1 MYLSVITTMAV
12 LMPLFGQEL
21 YWTQNIGS
29 MMKAITITMA
39 GAIIGPV
46 LVFVQSSHDNVRRR
60 LASCMVDTGVWL
72 TAVASDR
79 SGSGNGGSNGNGKGN
94 GSDVKSITVQDVI
107 KQTAL
112 IEADLMCCTLEPPWP
127 MLTSQVGADFRLYG
141 ASLLQLQKLLGSA
154 NALSNCVPAA
164 TVGDLE
170 SETRGVVEEVAAG
183 VAASLAAM
191 AVCLGHM
198 PLGGPCSGNEVG
210 WRPLGDAFWGEYL
223 ALVAD
228 GYRAYVSRN
237 GLEDGAC
244 QGIMDVLK
252 GHGIKDHTSKSPL
265 VSLASCESLVREC
278 QALEQ
283 RVAKALDVV
292 GSDDVGDEKDG
303 KPTASL
309 SASLSASASA
319 STSASSRLRSTVNS
333 PYVVA
338 LVNDLAQATSY
349 VQCVARSLDLSI
361 SRSIAH
367 SLAHSRSSLRA
378 CPGTRLGC
386 CSSPAPGGRPSRSC
400 AASGFAPGSSGR
412 CSRAATS
419 SST

>member
-79 SGSGNGGSNGNGKGN
+79 SGNGGSNGNGKGN
-94 GSDVKSITVQDVI
+94 GSDVNSITVQDVI

-127 MLTSQVGADFRLYG
+127 MLKSQVGADFRLYG

-210 WRPLGDAFWGEYL
+210 
-223 ALVAD
+223 
-228 GYRAYVSRN
+228 
-237 GLEDGAC
+237 
-244 QGIMDVLK
+244 
-252 GHGIKDHTSKSPL
+252 
-265 VSLASCESLVREC
+265 
-278 QALEQ
+278 
-283 RVAKALDVV
+283 
-292 GSDDVGDEKDG
+292 
-303 KPTASL
+303 
-309 SASLSASASA
+309 
-319 STSASSRLRSTVNS
+319 
-333 PYVVA
+333 
-338 LVNDLAQATSY
+338 
-349 VQCVARSLDLSI
+349 
-361 SRSIAH
+361 
-367 SLAHSRSSLRA
+367 
-378 CPGTRLGC
+378 
-386 CSSPAPGGRPSRSC
+386 
-400 AASGFAPGSSGR
+400 
-412 CSRAATS
+412 
-419 SST
+419 